1 MGTREF
7 RVEDHLETPGAVAA
21 YLDEAFATGDP
32 AFIMAAMTDVL
43 KCRPVSEIAEKAK
56 VNRVSLH
63 KALAERRD
71 ARISTMA
78 SLLDVLGCRLSV
90 QPKTD

>member
-1 MGTREF
+1 METREF
-7 RVEDHLETPGAVAA
+7 RVEGPEAVAA

-43 KCRPVSEIAEKAK
+43 KCRVVSEVAEKAN

-63 KALAERRD
+63 KALVE
-71 ARISTMA
+71 
-78 SLLDVLGCRLSV
+78 
-90 QPKTD
+90 